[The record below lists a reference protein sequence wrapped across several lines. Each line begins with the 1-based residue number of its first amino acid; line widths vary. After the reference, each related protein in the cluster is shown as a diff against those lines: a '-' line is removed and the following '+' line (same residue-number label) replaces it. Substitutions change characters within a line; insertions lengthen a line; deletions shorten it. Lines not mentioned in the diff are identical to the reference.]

1 MLSEPTL
8 LWAAKGELFP
18 HVGGTDLH
26 RAHNCYGVTT
36 AVFCAWIDNFS
47 PLLAGPYWLQL

>member
-36 AVFCAWIDNFS
+36 AVFCAWIENFS